1 MIVTSSACD
10 HSSRNGSGWP
20 WLCLVIAAW
29 QRSTNALSS
38 RIEGDSCTGIVPPS
52 VSSEG
57 EADDADP
64 DGTGSARAPPSSGI
78 LPGTGLGHTNAPS
91 EESPKKCN
99 GHVRARPPHK

>member
-38 RIEGDSCTGIVPPS
+38 RIEADCCTGIVMSPS
-52 VSSEG
+52 VTSEG
-57 EADDADP
+57 VADDADP
-64 DGTGSARAPPSSGI
+64 EDPLTRSADDGDRLARVAGS
-78 LPGTGLGHTNAPS
+78 S
-91 EESPKKCN
+91 EDLSKSPTRSC
-99 GHVRARPPHK
+99 RPL

>member
-38 RIEGDSCTGIVPPS
+38 RIEGDSCAGTVMSPS
-52 VSSEG
+52 VTGEG
-57 EADDADP
+57 VTDDADP
-64 DGTGSARAPPSSGI
+64 EESLARSAGDEERLARTAGSNDDLNKLAPPCA
-78 LPGTGLGHTNAPS
+78 LAQVTD
-91 EESPKKCN
+91 
-99 GHVRARPPHK
+99 